1 MAGFV
6 IGLTALA
13 AAAHSA
19 PVGGEICSPDM
30 GKAGIRSAVEVST
43 YPVAGRSVGAVVEAL
58 TSREKPYPSR
68 AYGQVGWFD
77 YSWTSRV
84 STNAAGQVSSAC
96 VTVQYK
102 IHYPEM
108 TDPGMQR
115 CFSGLVQKVAAHE
128 RRHLDITDAVIRER
142 LDKIVGLPASKAKKE
157 LARLDIEINRA
168 NEKFHH
174 RREGRT
180 MGPEYFPNEGCGQL
194 DSARI

>member
-1 MAGFV
+1 M
-6 IGLTALA
+6 IGLAALA
-13 AAAHSA
+13 SAAHGA
-19 PVGGEICSPDM
+19 PVGGEICSPDT
-30 GKAGIRSAVEVST
+30 GTAGIASAVEVT
-43 YPVAGRSVGAVVEAL
+43 PYQVAGRSVDEVVDAL

-77 YSWTSRV
+77 YAWTSRV

-96 VTVQYK
+96 VTVRYK

-108 TDPGMQR
+108 KDPAMKR

-128 RRHLDITDAVIRER
+128 RRHLEITDAVIRDR

-157 LARLDIEINRA
+157 LARLDVEINRV

-180 MGPEYFPNEGCGQL
+180 MGPEFFPNEGCGQL
-194 DSARI
+194 DSAKI